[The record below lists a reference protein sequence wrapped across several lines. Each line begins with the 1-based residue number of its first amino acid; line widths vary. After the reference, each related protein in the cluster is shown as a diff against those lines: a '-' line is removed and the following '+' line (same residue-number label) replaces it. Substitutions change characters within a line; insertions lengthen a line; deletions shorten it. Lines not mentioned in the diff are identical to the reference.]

1 MKRPRTAMVVGTA
14 EYHRQTVPLIY
25 AMGGNSIFAGPAAK
39 RPYDRRGRTGF
50 GGQTDRLGR
59 TASIVPV
66 DHLEPD
72 VAELAGR
79 ICLIDRELEG
89 IVHSCA
95 VIDPGTAQ
103 RKIRGESVIGGPSIG
118 VSTEHYKGCE

>member
-1 MKRPRTAMVVGTA
+1 MKRPRSAVVVDTA
-14 EYHRQTVPLIY
+14 EYTRQTVSLIQPV
-25 AMGGNSIFAGPAAK
+25 GGNSIFAGPAAK
-39 RPYDRRGRTGF
+39 RPYDRRGRTAF

-59 TASIVPV
+59 AASIVPV

-89 IVHSCA
+89 IVHSRA

-103 RKIRGESVIGGPSIG
+103 RKIRGEPIIGGPSIG

>member
-1 MKRPRTAMVVGTA
+1 MKWPRTAVVVGTA
-14 EYHRQTVPLIY
+14 EYHRQTVPLIH

-39 RPYDRRGRTGF
+39 RPYDRRGRTGL
-50 GGQTDRLGR
+50 GGQTYGLGR
-59 TASIVPV
+59 AASIVPV

-79 ICLIDRELEG
+79 ICLINRKFEG
-89 IVHSCA
+89 IVHSRA

-103 RKIRGESVIGGPSIG
+103 RKIRGEPIIGGPSIG